1 MSRHGQDRTPRLR
14 DVAKS
19 VGAAFFGVQS
29 DANRRR
35 DFTRGNPVHYVVV
48 GALATVALVVFLY
61 GVVQVILASA
71 GVG

>member
-1 MSRHGQDRTPRLR
+1 
-14 DVAKS
+14 VAKS